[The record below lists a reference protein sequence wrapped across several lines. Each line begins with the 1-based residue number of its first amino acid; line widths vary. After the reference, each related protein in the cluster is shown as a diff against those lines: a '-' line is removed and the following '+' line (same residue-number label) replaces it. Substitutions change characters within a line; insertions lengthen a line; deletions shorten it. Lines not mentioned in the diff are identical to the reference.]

1 MFYRQHVG
9 VCIFVVLLSF
19 AFASDEKQSLLH
31 DSKVTHDKDHIKEHL
46 KDEIGD
52 IKEDEMS
59 DEDLQFHYFRLHDYD
74 GNKKLDGLEL
84 MQAMSDYHNESGI
97 QDERETSEE
106 AMASTIDQIL
116 SYDDANDDGYIDY
129 PEYIKSQ
136 QKLEEKDKGESNKPQ

>member
-1 MFYRQHVG
+1 MRGVGICYPIRPPWAPLLQWILRQCSSNV
-9 VCIFVVLLSF
+9 FF
-19 AFASDEKQSLLH
+19 RF
-31 DSKVTHDKDHIKEHL
+31 DSHIKEHL

-136 QKLEEKDKGESNKPQ
+136 QKLEEKDKGESNKHQ

>member
-1 MFYRQHVG
+1 
-9 VCIFVVLLSF
+9 
-19 AFASDEKQSLLH
+19 
-31 DSKVTHDKDHIKEHL
+31 
-46 KDEIGD
+46 
-52 IKEDEMS
+52 MS

-136 QKLEEKDKGESNKPQ
+136 QKLEEKDKGESNKHQ